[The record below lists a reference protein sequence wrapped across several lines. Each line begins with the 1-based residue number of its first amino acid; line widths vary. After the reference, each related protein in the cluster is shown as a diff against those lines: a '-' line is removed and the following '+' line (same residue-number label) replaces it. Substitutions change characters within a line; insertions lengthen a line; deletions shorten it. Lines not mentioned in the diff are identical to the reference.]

1 MKRQLIFCVIVALT
15 LFVSQVTLA
24 QDNPINLGARL
35 GLNFGD
41 ASFDPDLP
49 SGVTTSMRTGFAFGA
64 YGEIGVA
71 ENFFIA
77 GEFLYL
83 QSGLVS
89 KEDAEE
95 ATWKVDYFAIP
106 ISAKYK
112 FAIENSTIKPYVF
125 AGPTLGF
132 NLSAKVSDGTE
143 VDIKDNIESINFALH
158 FGAGAEFEVT
168 PGTNLFFDASYGL
181 GLSDIYKE
189 SEGVTDNQKI
199 NSRDIGI
206 KAGVSFK
213 IN

>member
-1 MKRQLIFCVIVALT
+1 MKKQLIFCLFVALT
-15 LFVSQVTLA
+15 LFISQSIVA
-24 QDNPINLGARL
+24 QDNPINLGARF
-35 GLNFGD
+35 GLNLGD

-71 ENFFIA
+71 ENFFVA
-77 GEFLYL
+77 GELLYL
-83 QSGLVS
+83 QSGLIS
-89 KEDAEE
+89 KEDAGE
-95 ATWKVDYFAIP
+95 ATWKIDYFAIP

-112 FAIENSTIKPYVF
+112 FAIENSSVKPYVF

-132 NLSAKVSDGTE
+132 NLSAKVSNGTE
-143 VDIKDNIESINFALH
+143 VDIKDNIESINFGLH
-158 FGAGAEFEVT
+158 FGAGAEFEIST
-168 PGTNLFFDASYGL
+168 GTNLFFDASYGL

-189 SEGVTDNQKI
+189 SAGVTENQKI